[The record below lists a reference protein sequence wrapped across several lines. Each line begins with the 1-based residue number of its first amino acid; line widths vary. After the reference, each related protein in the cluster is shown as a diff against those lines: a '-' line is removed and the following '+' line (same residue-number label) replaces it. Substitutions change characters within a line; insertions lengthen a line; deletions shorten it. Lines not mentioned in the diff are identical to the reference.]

1 MEEQERLEK
10 LEEQETSSD
19 QAETGENLNELP
31 ELLYGEDKKP
41 GKTGIR
47 PADSG
52 EIVSGSTAIS
62 LTDRDRMTLGRIRDL
77 AAETPEVIGALMRA
91 DDTPAMVKVR
101 MT

>member
-1 MEEQERLEK
+1 MEEKEK
-10 LEEQETSSD
+10 LETVEEQET
-19 QAETGENLNELP
+19 AENLTELP

-52 EIVSGSTAIS
+52 EIITGSGSAAVS

-91 DDTPAMVKVR
+91 DDTPAMVKDR
-101 MT
+101 M